1 MQRTTATL
9 PVMLPTL
16 PLLALSGLDFEARIA
31 AGDGV
36 IAVCGVGS
44 AALAEQ
50 LEQIAARGCSGIIS
64 FGTAGGLAPTLV
76 PGDCVLADT
85 VIGNP
90 QQRWATDA
98 KWLSALHARL
108 PHAHLGA
115 IAGVG
120 VPITSVAAKQE
131 LWKGSTALAVDMES
145 HWAAQVAQRHGVPF
159 AVCRVVVDPAQRS
172 LPSSATVGLQ
182 ADGSTAIL
190 PILRAL
196 AAHPGELPALLKLA
210 RDAGAARASLKR
222 IRAELGLRF
231 ALPAQY

>member
-1 MQRTTATL
+1 MQPTTA
-9 PVMLPTL
+9 ML

-44 AALAEQ
+44 AALAER
-50 LEQIAARGCSGIIS
+50 LAQIAARGCSGIIS
-64 FGTAGGLAPTLV
+64 FGTAGGLAPTLQ
-76 PGDCVLADT
+76 PGDCVLADR
-85 VIGNP
+85 VVGNS
-90 QQRWATDA
+90 QHSWATDA
-98 KWLSALHARL
+98 KWLSALHALL
-108 PHAHLGA
+108 PQAHLGA

-120 VPITSVAAKQE
+120 EPITSVTAKRD
-131 LWKGSTALAVDMES
+131 LWKGTAALAVDMES
-145 HWAAQVAQRHGVPF
+145 HWAAQIAQRHGVPF

-222 IRAELGLRF
+222 IRARLGLRF
-231 ALPAQY
+231 ALPAY